1 MGRSRYGV
9 PVAVPLAVALACCG
23 CGGGG
28 SSMQPPPP
36 PSQDFTL
43 TLSSN
48 SLSIQQGSSSPAV
61 NVSVTGQNG
70 FAGTVQVT
78 LSGLPAG
85 VTTNPV
91 SPISVTAGAGTSVIF
106 GAAVNAATGNFM
118 VSAQGT
124 SGSLSHSANLALT
137 VQKSILS
144 SLPRTSYI
152 RTDSTAELDAPL
164 DEPHHRHLAY
174 DPANKHVFAANR
186 AMNRVEVFSSADG
199 LRVAQISV
207 PAASSAD
214 LSADG
219 ATVWVGT
226 VLEEA
231 VAVDT
236 SSLQVK
242 ARYTIQGLEPLPNTQ
257 FDRPEELLTLSSG
270 KLMMRLR
277 QSNAAEAL
285 LAFWDPGANHLT
297 NLTSAAPQLF
307 QSGVGSMAR
316 TGDHTKVLV
325 AANDASG
332 QVALFDSNGNLI
344 VGPQELGNGT
354 IPFVAANTD
363 GSRLAVAL
371 NSNGSSQL
379 FLLDGSLQQAAAPA
393 SINVQGLTF
402 SRDGKFLYASDS
414 TTAAPVITILD
425 GHDLHAIGQV
435 PDAAIQGGRSE
446 IEDVDETQLLFAI
459 TNRGVSFIDAS
470 SPGALSNSFPILAN
484 APNTQ
489 PSEGPITGGTSVV
502 LSGEN
507 FGSTAQLVFGT
518 QQASSGSV
526 TSSTQIQ
533 ATSPPSVTS
542 GATNIDAFFPS
553 G

>member
-1 MGRSRYGV
+1 MGRIRHGV
-9 PVAVPLAVALACCG
+9 PVALSIAITLSCSA

-28 SSMQPPPP
+28 SSIQLPPPP
-36 PSQDFTL
+36 PQDFTL

-48 SLSIQQGSSSPAV
+48 SLSLQQGASSPAV

-70 FAGTVQVT
+70 FVGAVQVT

-85 VTTNPV
+85 VSSNPV
-91 SPISVTAGAGTSVIF
+91 SPFSVAAGASTSVIF
-106 GAAVNAATGNFM
+106 GAAVNATTGNFM

-124 SGSLSHSANLALT
+124 SGAFSHSANLALT

-152 RTDSTAELDAPL
+152 RTDSTFALDAPP
-164 DEPHHRHLAY
+164 DEPHHRHVAY
-174 DPANKHVFAANR
+174 DPGKKHVFVANR
-186 AMNRVEVFSSADG
+186 AMNRVEVLSSADG
-199 LRVAQISV
+199 SRVAQISA

-219 ATVWVGT
+219 TTVWVGT
-226 VLEEA
+226 VLEQA
-231 VAVDT
+231 VALDT

-242 ARYTIQGLEPLPNTQ
+242 ARYTIQGLEPLPNIP

-285 LAFWDPGANHLT
+285 LALWDPGSNHLT

-307 QSGVGSMAR
+307 QSGVGSMSR

-344 VGPQELGNGT
+344 VGPQRLGNGT
-354 IPFVAANTD
+354 ISFVAGNID

-371 NSNGSSQL
+371 NANGNSQL

-402 SRDGKFLYASDS
+402 SRDGNFLYVSDA
-414 TTAAPVITILD
+414 TTAVPVITILD

-446 IEDVDETQLLFAI
+446 IEDADETQLLFAI
-459 TNRGVSFIDAS
+459 ANRGISFIDAAT
-470 SPGALSNSFPILAN
+470 PGALPDSFPSLAN
-484 APNTQ
+484 VPSTQ
-489 PSEGPITGGTSVV
+489 PSEGPIAGGTPVV

-507 FGSTAQLVFGT
+507 FGATAQVIFGT
-518 QQASSGSV
+518 QQANSVSV

-533 ATSPPSVTS
+533 ATSPPSVTT
-542 GATNIDAFFPS
+542 GANNINAYFPS